1 MTGSARG
8 IGRATAELL
17 AEHGARVLVNDLDAD
32 LAAEA
37 SQEIGRDA
45 VSFAGDLTKT
55 GSATTSPSMRSMP
68 SAGWTSSSTTRYTW
82 DGPLHKLSD
91 EHFQAMLDI
100 HNVVPFRVL
109 QAAAPHMAAMLIPL
123 GRPATTEEAAASSSC
138 AHPGPTTC
146 TGQVLNVTGG
156 QFTGMA
162 N

>member
-17 AEHGARVLVNDLDAD
+17 AEHGARVLVNGLDAD

-45 VSFAGDLTKT
+45 VSFAGDLTKE
-55 GSATTSPSMRSMP
+55 GVCDDLVEHAVDAFGRLDILVNN
-68 SAGWTSSSTTRYTW
+68 AGYTW

-91 EHFQAMLDI
+91 EQFQAMLDI

-109 QAAAPHMAAMLIPL
+109 QAAAPHL
-123 GRPATTEEAAASSSC
+123 RRC
-138 AHPGPTTC
+138 
-146 TGQVLNVTGG
+146 
-156 QFTGMA
+156 
-162 N
+162 